1 MEGKVLSTVGGI
13 CRVFSKGEVYNLF
26 SRGVLRHN
34 NISLCAGD
42 EVIFDEK
49 EMVIT
54 KIKPRKNSLIRP
66 RSANVDL
73 MMITMSVVEPELSPE
88 LVYKF
93 LTYANLNNIKAAVL
107 FTKLDRLEDKSKV
120 LTLKNDLEKLGF
132 KVFTLARGNEEN
144 IKDLQTYLSNKTTII
159 MGQTGVG
166 KSSAIN
172 LIDPQFNRKV
182 GEYSE
187 ALGRG
192 KHQTKEVIFLPFK
205 DGFIGDTPGFSSLEL
220 DLYKEDLAQYFPG
233 YNKYYLECYFSNCL
247 HQNEKE
253 CKIKEEIAKGN
264 LSKEG
269 YEVYIKLL
277 NELDFRKARYQKWRT
292 I

>member
-1 MEGKVLSTVGGI
+1 MDGKILSTVGGI
-13 CRVFSKGEVYNLF
+13 YKVYSNGNTYNLF
-26 SRGVLRHN
+26 SRGSIKHKSF
-34 NISLCAGD
+34 SLCAGD
-42 EVIFDEK
+42 NISFDEK
-49 EMVIT
+49 EGVIEQA
-54 KIKPRKNSLIRP
+54 KERKNFLIRP

-73 MMITMSVVEPELSPE
+73 MVITMSVVEPELSPE

-93 LTYANLNNIKAAVL
+93 LTYANLNGIPAAVL
-107 FTKLDRLEDKSKV
+107 FTKMDRLVDTSKV
-120 LTLKNDLEKLGF
+120 ESLKSDLEKLGYR
-132 KVFTLARGNEEN
+132 VFLLSPEKTEVIEE
-144 IKDLQTYLSNKTTII
+144 LQGFLGEKTTII

-172 LIDPQFNRKV
+172 LIDPHFNRKI

-192 KHQTKEVIFLPFK
+192 KHQTKEVILLPFRN
-205 DGFIGDTPGFSSLEL
+205 GFIGDTPGFSSLEL

-233 YNKYYLECYFSNCL
+233 YEKYYLECYFSNCL

-253 CKIKEEIAKGN
+253 CKIKEEISKGN

-269 YEVYIKLL
+269 YEVYNTLL
-277 NELDFRKARYQKWRT
+277 NQLEFRSQRYRK
-292 I
+292 

>member
-1 MEGKVLSTVGGI
+1 MEGKILSTVGGI
-13 CRVFSKGEVYNLF
+13 YKVYSNDKVYSLF
-26 SRGVLRHN
+26 SRGKVKHN
-34 NISLCAGD
+34 SFSLCSGD
-42 EVIFDEK
+42 NIEFDEK
-49 EMVIT
+49 EGVIERA
-54 KIKPRKNSLIRP
+54 IERKNFLIRP

-73 MMITMSVVEPELSPE
+73 MVITMSVVEPELSPE

-93 LTYANLNNIKAAVL
+93 LTYANLNGIKAAVL
-107 FTKLDRLEDKSKV
+107 FTKLDRLVDTSKV
-120 LTLKNDLEKLGF
+120 DILRNDLEKLGYKTF
-132 KVFTLARGNEEN
+132 LLSKENREN
-144 IKDLQTYLSNKTTII
+144 IQELQEFFAGKTSIF

-172 LIDPQFNRKV
+172 LIDPNFNRKI

-192 KHQTKEVIFLPFK
+192 KHQTKEVIFLPYRG
-205 DGFIGDTPGFSSLEL
+205 GFIGDTPGFSSLEL

-233 YNKYYLECYFSNCL
+233 YEKYYLNCYFSNCL

-253 CKIKEEIAKGN
+253 CRIKEEISNGN

-269 YEVYIKLL
+269 YDVYIKLL
-277 NELDFRKARYQKWRT
+277 SQLDFKSQRYKK
-292 I
+292 

>member
-1 MEGKVLSTVGGI
+1 MEGKILSTVGGI
-13 CRVFSKGEVYNLF
+13 YKVYSNGQIYSLF
-26 SRGVLRHN
+26 SRGVIKHKTF
-34 NISLCAGD
+34 SMCAGD
-42 EVIFDEK
+42 NISFDEK
-49 EMVIT
+49 EGVIESAFE
-54 KIKPRKNSLIRP
+54 RKNFLIRP

-73 MMITMSVVEPELSPE
+73 MVITMSVVEPELSPE

-93 LTYANLNNIKAAVL
+93 LTYANLNNIPAAVL
-107 FTKLDRLEDKSKV
+107 FTKLDRLEDSRKV
-120 LTLKNDLEKLGF
+120 ETLRKDLEKLGYKTF
-132 KVFTLARGNEEN
+132 LLSRTNREN
-144 IKDLQTYLSNKTTII
+144 IQELQDFFAGKTTIF

-172 LIDPQFNRKV
+172 LIDPSFNRKI

-192 KHQTKEVIFLPFK
+192 KHQTKEVVFLPYRG
-205 DGFIGDTPGFSSLEL
+205 GFIGDTPGFSSLEL

-233 YNKYYLECYFSNCL
+233 YESLYTQCYFSNCL

-253 CKIKEEIAKGN
+253 CKIKEEIEKGN

-269 YEVYIKLL
+269 YDVYIKLL
-277 NELDFRKARYQKWRT
+277 NQLEFKSQRYKK
-292 I
+292 

>member
-1 MEGKVLSTVGGI
+1 MEGKILSTVGGI
-13 CRVFSKGEVYNLF
+13 YKVYSNDVTYNLF
-26 SRGVLRHN
+26 SRGIIKHKSF
-34 NISLCAGD
+34 SLCAGD
-42 EVIFDEK
+42 NVSFDEK
-49 EMVIT
+49 ENVILEAHE
-54 KIKPRKNSLIRP
+54 RKNYLIRP

-88 LVYKF
+88 LIYKF
-93 LTYANLNNIKAAVL
+93 LTYANLNGIPVAVL
-107 FTKLDRLEDKSKV
+107 FTKLDRLEDQSKV
-120 LTLKNDLEKLGF
+120 ISLKDDLEKLGY
-132 KVFTLARGNEEN
+132 KVFLLSPEKTEIVQELQGFLA
-144 IKDLQTYLSNKTTII
+144 DKTTII

-172 LIDPQFNRKV
+172 LIYPQFNRKI

-192 KHQTKEVIFLPFK
+192 KHQTKEVILLPFRN
-205 DGFIGDTPGFSSLEL
+205 GFIGDTPGFSSLEL

-233 YNKYYLECYFSNCL
+233 YEKYYLECYFSNCL

-269 YEVYIKLL
+269 YEIYIKLL
-277 NELDFRKARYQKWRT
+277 NQLEFKSQRYRK
-292 I
+292 